1 MSDFRINR
9 IIINRHCESRFI
21 ARSNLRNRMRSL
33 RFARDDKIKGHVKMK
48 DKLLLGGGIITALL
62 TSLCCITPVLAV
74 LGGLGGI
81 ATTFSFLEPLR
92 PYLIGLT
99 VLVLGYA
106 FYKAYKPK
114 TNTDIECACETD
126 EKPKF
131 INSKK
136 FLWIITAVSALLIT
150 FPYYSKALF
159 TSDNQNVVIVQ
170 SNNVA
175 KAKLDIEGM
184 TCTGCEESV
193 DYAIKSENGVVSAT
207 SSYKTGIAYVEYDKT
222 KVNPDQLKKAV
233 EEKVGYKVKNIK
245 QINN

>member
-1 MSDFRINR
+1 
-9 IIINRHCESRFI
+9 
-21 ARSNLRNRMRSL
+21 
-33 RFARDDKIKGHVKMK
+33 MK
-48 DKLLLGGGIITALL
+48 DKLLSGGGIVTALL
-62 TSLCCITPVLAV
+62 ASLCCITPVLAV

-99 VLVLGYA
+99 VIVLGYA

-114 TNTDIECACETD
+114 KANDISCNCEID
-126 EKPKF
+126 DLFAGKAGKPKF

-159 TSDNQNVVIVQ
+159 PSAKTNVVIVKA
-170 SNNVA
+170 NNIE

-184 TCTGCEESV
+184 SCTACEESV
-193 DYAIKSENGVVSAT
+193 DYALKSENGVVSAT
-207 SSYKTGIAYVEYDKT
+207 SSYKTGTAYVEYDKT
-222 KVNPDQLKKAV
+222 KVTEEQLKKAV
-233 EEKVGYKVKNIK
+233 EDKVGYKVKKIEK
-245 QINN
+245 TNN

>member
-1 MSDFRINR
+1 
-9 IIINRHCESRFI
+9 
-21 ARSNLRNRMRSL
+21 
-33 RFARDDKIKGHVKMK
+33 MK
-48 DKLLLGGGIITALL
+48 DKLLSGGGIVTALL
-62 TSLCCITPVLAV
+62 ASLCCITPVLAV

-99 VLVLGYA
+99 IIALGYA
-106 FYKAYKPK
+106 FYKVYKPK
-114 TNTDIECACETD
+114 KNNDVDCACETD

-136 FLWIITAVSALLIT
+136 FLWMITVVSALLIT
-150 FPYYSKALF
+150 FPYYSKVLF
-159 TSDNQNVVIVQ
+159 PSGKENVVIVQ
-170 SNNVA
+170 SDNIV

-193 DYAIKSENGVVSAT
+193 DYALKSEKGVISAT

-222 KVNPDQLKKAV
+222 KVKPEQLKNAV
-233 EEKVGYKVKNIK
+233 KEKVGYKVKDL
-245 QINN
+245 QIIGRKEN